1 MLFVAMTLAPRPA
14 VVLLEDDENVA
25 RLLHRLLTREGFDV
39 SSAATISDARVFLSC
54 GSWDVAILD
63 RNVPDG
69 DGFELAGELRR
80 TCPHSYIVML
90 TSEDSSESKLEAF
103 SRGADDYVTKPFEAD
118 ELIARVRAGVR
129 IVRLQKALLESN
141 RKLEELSLT
150 DELTKLRN
158 RRAFDQE
165 FATMFSAGQ
174 RHGRPL
180 SLAIVD
186 IDHFKTMNDRYGHMA
201 GDLVLRAIAQM
212 LDASTRE
219 SDLVARVGGEEFA
232 VLLPD
237 TPIFEAVQVAE
248 KLRSSVAASI
258 VTIGGV
264 DHHVTVSVGVA
275 CSSYSRLRD
284 TQEVYRAADAA
295 LYRAKENGRNRVDVE
310 RRTAVRDA
318 RFATL

>member
-1 MLFVAMTLAPRPA
+1 MLFGAMTQAPRPA

-25 RLLHRLLTREGFDV
+25 RLLYRLLTREGFDV
-39 SSAATISDARVFLSC
+39 SSAATISDARASLSC

-80 TCPHSYIVML
+80 TCPHSYILML
-90 TSEDSSESKLEAF
+90 TSEDSGEAKLEAF
-103 SRGADDYVTKPFEAD
+103 SRGADDYVTKPFAAD

-150 DELTKLRN
+150 DQLTKLRN
-158 RRAFDQE
+158 RRAFEQE
-165 FATMFSAGQ
+165 FATMFSAAQ
-174 RHGRPL
+174 RHSRPL
-180 SLAIVD
+180 SLGIVD
-186 IDHFKTMNDRYGHMA
+186 VDHFKTMNDRYGHMA

-212 LDASTRE
+212 LDANTRD
-219 SDLVARVGGEEFA
+219 SDIVARVGGEEFA

-237 TPIFEAVQVAE
+237 TPLFEAVQVAE
-248 KLRSSVAASI
+248 KLRSSVASSI
-258 VTIGGV
+258 ITVAGV
-264 DHHVTVSVGVA
+264 DHHVTVCVGVA

-284 TQEVYRAADAA
+284 TQEIYRAADAA
-295 LYRAKENGRNRVDVE
+295 LYRAKESGRNRVDVE
-310 RRTAVRDA
+310 RRTAVRESK
-318 RFATL
+318 FAAV